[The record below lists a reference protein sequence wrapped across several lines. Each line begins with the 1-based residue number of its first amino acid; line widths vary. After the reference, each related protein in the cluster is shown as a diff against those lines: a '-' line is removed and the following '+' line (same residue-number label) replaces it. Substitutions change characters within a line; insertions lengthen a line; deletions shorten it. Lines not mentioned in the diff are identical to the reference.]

1 MTSFNFSTPGGRRQV
16 PVVAATEYRL
26 PGRQERLVGRDGHI
40 NGSSKADV
48 ARTIASMIDE
58 IYTQQNVNLQTEAA
72 LTNAEVLAERRN
84 LVLAAFEDAK
94 EHQELGAI
102 LTDEINYAANKQG
115 IARKLLKRQELQQG
129 QYPQALMPF
138 QNVMAVVATG
148 PTKNQTQL
156 VRNKRFWPPEFYIM
170 TRPFIEQREIDQTNV
185 DILQEKYLEALE
197 GIMVQEDRIWRAA
210 ALQTVGIVNPATDIV
225 GDLTPAGLAQ
235 VRTQLVSQRI
245 GATNLVMAADLWND
259 IIGAQG
265 FMAGLEPVT
274 RHEIVLTGEIARL
287 FGMTIT
293 TDAFRHPY
301 HYVLQEGE
309 FWVVS
314 DPDYHGQYTDRGGV
328 VAEPIGIAVENVPGR
343 GWAMYES
350 VSLLVANAGSVA
362 LGRRVRT

>member
-1 MTSFNFSTPGGRRQV
+1 MSFKLSTPGGRQT
-16 PVVAATEYRL
+16 PVVAATDYRL

-40 NGSSKADV
+40 NASSKQEA
-48 ARTIASMIDE
+48 ARTIAAMIDE
-58 IYTQQNVNLQTEAA
+58 IYSKQNVNLQTEAN
-72 LTNAEVLAERRN
+72 LTDAEEFAKRRSM
-84 LVLAAFEDAK
+84 VTAAFEDSK
-94 EHQELGAI
+94 EHETLGAI

-148 PTKNQTQL
+148 PVKNQTQL

-170 TRPFIEQREIDQTNV
+170 TRPYIEQREIDQTNT

-197 GIMVQEDRIWRAA
+197 GTMVQEDRTWRAM

-225 GDLTPAGLAQ
+225 GDLSPAGLAQ

-265 FMAGLEPVT
+265 FTQGLEPVT

-301 HYVLQEGE
+301 HYVLQKGE

-314 DPDYHGQYTDRGGV
+314 DPDYHGQFTDRGGV
-328 VAEPIGIAVENVPGR
+328 VAEPIGISTENVPGR
-343 GWAMYES
+343 GWAMFET
-350 VSLLVANAGSVA
+350 VSMLIANAGSIA
-362 LGRRVRT
+362 YGRRINS